1 VAGVNDWQSVASN
14 AGADDLR
21 EHILTGYKS
30 GKPFTPY
37 VPTIE
42 VPSSVDWVLDF
53 GCGLGRSFPYLKS
66 IARHVV
72 GFDLAPMIVRCRALA
87 TDPVDLL
94 CDDWADVASRR
105 FDMVF
110 AALVLQH
117 VEPDA
122 CRRYLA
128 DFARMAP
135 VTYLLTRLQ
144 SDFAE
149 NVFDIVAA
157 SGLFDVEACAEVE
170 HDSTTHALRQIGQRA
185 FTDLRRAADS
195 GHYEVR
201 LRSLTRARTR

>member
-1 VAGVNDWQSVASN
+1 VPGLNDWQSVARD
-14 AGADDLR
+14 AGPDDLR

-42 VPSSVDWVLDF
+42 VPSSLDWVLDF
-53 GCGLGRSFPYLKS
+53 GCGVGRSFPYLKS
-66 IARHVV
+66 IAQHVM

-87 TDPVDLL
+87 TDSVDLL
-94 CDDWADVASRR
+94 TDDWADAASRR

-149 NVFDIVAA
+149 NVFEIVAE

-170 HDSTTHALRQIGQRA
+170 HDSATHALRQIGQRS
-185 FTDLRRAADS
+185 FTDLRRASDN